1 MSLMTA
7 SLTADEFLA
16 GDYPVGSEL
25 INGEIFVNDPPC
37 PHQEVVARLNEV
49 LRAWTRTAQ
58 GFGRAG
64 QRGNWVLAGGNVYM
78 PDVWWAAARP
88 TGTRHTG
95 PPDLA
100 VEVRS
105 PGTWHRD
112 VGLKLHQYLISRTP
126 ELWLVDS
133 PAHTVLVF
141 RGTDFRTGVELSGGQ
156 QLTTPL
162 LPGFTVG
169 VDELF
174 ADID

>member
-25 INGEIFVNDPPC
+25 INGEVFVNDPAF
-37 PHQEVVARLNEV
+37 PHQEIAGRIYVALV
-49 LRAWTRTAQ
+49 LWTRSKR
-58 GFGRAG
+58 GRGRAG
-64 QRGNWVLAGGNVYM
+64 YGGNWVLADGHVYK
-78 PDVWWAAARP
+78 PDVWWTAARP
-88 TGTRHTG
+88 TGSRHSG

-112 VGLKLHQYLISRTP
+112 IGPKLHQYQVSRTP

-141 RGTDFRTGVELSGGQ
+141 RGPDFRSGVELAAGQ

-162 LPGFTVG
+162 LPGFAVG